1 MKLPEWLKP
10 GIWGGVIGAVAM
22 AVVGFSQLGWTT
34 ASNAERMA
42 KESADS
48 AVVAA
53 LVPFCVAK
61 AQHDTDGTKL
71 AKFRAETS
79 SYSRSELVKSY
90 GWATLAGMPSPD
102 YALTQACS
110 DKLQVAHAGG

>member
-1 MKLPEWLKP
+1 MMKLPAWLKP
-10 GIWGGVIGAVAM
+10 GIWGGVVGAIAM
-22 AVVGFSQLGWTT
+22 AIVGFSQMGWTT
-34 ASNAERMA
+34 KSNAERMA
-42 KESADS
+42 REGADS

-61 AQHDTDGTKL
+61 AQQDTDGAKL
-71 AKFRAETS
+71 VTFRAETS
-79 SYSRSELVKSY
+79 SYSRSELVKTN

-110 DKLQVAHAGG
+110 DKLQIARAN

>member
-10 GIWGGVIGAVAM
+10 GIWGGVIGAIAI
-22 AVVGFSQLGWTT
+22 AIVGFSQMGWTT
-34 ASNAERMA
+34 ASTAERMA
-42 KESADS
+42 KERADS

-61 AQHDTDGTKL
+61 AQQDTDGAKL
-71 AKFRAETS
+71 TKFRSETS
-79 SYSRSELVKSY
+79 SYSRSELVKTY
-90 GWATLAGMPSPD
+90 GWATLAGMSSPD

-110 DKLQVAHAGG
+110 DKLQVARPG